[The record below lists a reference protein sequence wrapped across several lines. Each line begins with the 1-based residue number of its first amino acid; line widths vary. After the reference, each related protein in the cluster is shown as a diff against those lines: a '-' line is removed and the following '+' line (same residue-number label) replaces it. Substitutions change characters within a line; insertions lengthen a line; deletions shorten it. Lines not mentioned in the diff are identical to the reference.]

1 MNGYPKNAVTPFDA
15 APINGLFFLDG
26 DLVGR
31 KTGQNWTQG
40 MKYPLLNFPSH
51 TTYEIWAGRGK
62 NRRFIV
68 HLFGE
73 MDLELYSDR
82 DSAFVHAHRI
92 AEAVGYLVH
101 KGEETEIEVI
111 GHDLA
116 EHLIITYDNAQ
127 KVMVDVRPAPK
138 PMIAPAR
145 PLLDEPSRAKLP
157 PLYSNE
163 HLGLEALAQVK
174 FFQPDGGWIWFA
186 SEGSA
191 VDADGYYDT
200 DKPKVDFLFFG
211 LVIGFEIE
219 FGFFSLSELTEAH
232 GALGLPIER
241 DLYFEPRAL
250 GELEQQYRA
259 ERGGW

>member
-1 MNGYPKNAVTPFDA
+1 MAECRCAYKKG
-15 APINGLFFLDG
+15 
-26 DLVGR
+26 
-31 KTGQNWTQG
+31 
-40 MKYPLLNFPSH
+40 
-51 TTYEIWAGRGK
+51 GK
-62 NRRFIV
+62 NQ
-68 HLFGE
+68 
-73 MDLELYSDR
+73 
-82 DSAFVHAHRI
+82 DSSY
-92 AEAVGYLVH
+92 E
-101 KGEETEIEVI
+101 
-111 GHDLA
+111 HDLA